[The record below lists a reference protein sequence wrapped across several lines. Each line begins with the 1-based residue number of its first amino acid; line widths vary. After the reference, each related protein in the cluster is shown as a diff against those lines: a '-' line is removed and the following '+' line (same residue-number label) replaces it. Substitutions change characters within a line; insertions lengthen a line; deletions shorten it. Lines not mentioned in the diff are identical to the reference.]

1 MHKTLTLLAL
11 MVTSLVLARPYKY
24 YLDPQ
29 NAEKVLGSLSLRPR
43 LADEEWL
50 RLINFDKNEKRVIRS
65 GDNLWNISRIRFKD
79 PFLWRKLWQENP
91 WLTNPHELEIGRML
105 AYYREDSSG
114 NSIKQIPIVKLR
126 PERIGTVSDIDNDIV
141 VNRVLKSRYR
151 IGFLVLTGEE
161 YLGELTGAYSDKE
174 GLGSLDAVYASLSE
188 DLKAQP
194 GMDWAVVRQ
203 VQQLRDKTQ
212 SGAPVVGDLVRIVG
226 EARVL
231 ESEENLTRLQLTH
244 EFYPVNRGDRL
255 IPIPIVTRRTLAEF
269 PSRDL
274 IPQIIMG
281 EDLERIFIRQG
292 ELVVLNKGSENGMKE
307 GFLFKVFEDTDP
319 LNNSRNGVTPNSK
332 GEVSIV
338 YLGSN
343 YSVGI
348 VNRNQEPLKIG
359 DSLLSFPE
367 LPDRP
372 TGPKRVRQ
380 EVSID

>member
-151 IGFLVLTGEE
+151 IRFLVLTGEE

-174 GLGSLDAVYASLSE
+174 GIGSLDAVYASLSE
-188 DLKAQP
+188 ELKAQP
-194 GMDWAVVRQ
+194 GTDWAVVRQ

-231 ESEENLTRLQLTH
+231 GSEENLTRLQLTH

-372 TGPKRVRQ
+372 TAPKRVRQ

>member
-43 LADEEWL
+43 LADQEWL

-151 IGFLVLTGEE
+151 IRFLVLTGEE

-174 GLGSLDAVYASLSE
+174 GIGSLDAVYASLSE

-231 ESEENLTRLQLTH
+231 GSEENLTRLQLTH

>member
-126 PERIGTVSDIDNDIV
+126 PERTGTVSDIDNDIV

-174 GLGSLDAVYASLSE
+174 GIGSHDAVYASLNE

-194 GMDWAVVRQ
+194 GTDLAVVRQ

-231 ESEENLTRLQLTH
+231 GSEENLTRVQLTH

-372 TGPKRVRQ
+372 TAPKRVRQ

>member
-43 LADEEWL
+43 LADQEWL

-151 IGFLVLTGEE
+151 IRFLVLTGEE

-174 GLGSLDAVYASLSE
+174 GIGSLDAVYASLSE

-231 ESEENLTRLQLTH
+231 GSEENLTRLQLTH

-281 EDLERIFIRQG
+281 EDPERILIRQG